1 MGLGVG
7 GEEAVEFAI
16 SSGGLFCNIYV
27 FMLQT
32 YSSHTDVSNVVGHLA
47 YDFLLQKCDYMLG
60 IAVINYSD
68 FIATMPCHYKK

>member
-1 MGLGVG
+1 MLLLVG
-7 GEEAVEFAI
+7 EEGSGGRGRGEEAVEFAI

-47 YDFLLQKCDYMLG
+47 YDF
-60 IAVINYSD
+60 
-68 FIATMPCHYKK
+68 F